1 MPLYMDL
8 HRLDGATAED
18 VAMAH
23 VKDEEI
29 QEKYGVKYLTYWFNE
44 AVGKIF
50 CLVDAPSV
58 NAAVTVHRE
67 ASGLVPDEIIEV
79 DQGAVEGFLGKVHEA
94 PATLEPSGSGGEPA
108 IDTAFRV
115 ILFTD
120 MEGSTALTQ
129 RLGDAKAMELLR
141 VHNALIRDE
150 LHVHNGSEVKHT
162 GDGIMASFAVV
173 SGAVECAIVIQKAFA
188 SHNEQTSD
196 TPIHI
201 RIGLT
206 AGEPVM
212 ENDDL
217 FGAAVQLASRICD
230 CAEPDGILVANV
242 IRELCIGKG
251 FLFADSGETTLRGF
265 EEPVRLYEARWREER
280 A

>member
-8 HRLDGATAED
+8 HKLDGVTAED
-18 VAMAH
+18 VVMAH
-23 VKDEEI
+23 AKDAEV

-58 NAAVTVHRE
+58 NAAVAVHRE
-67 ASGLVPDEIIEV
+67 ASGLIADEIIEV
-79 DQGAVEGFLGKVHEA
+79 DQGGVEGFLGKVQDGV
-94 PATLEPSGSGGEPA
+94 ATTEPPESGGQPS
-108 IDTAFRV
+108 IDTAFRA

-141 VHNALIRDE
+141 AHDTLIRDA
-150 LHVHNGSEVKHT
+150 LRAHNGSEVKHT
-162 GDGIMASFAVV
+162 GDGIMASFVIV
-173 SGAVECAIVIQKAFA
+173 SGAVQCAIAIQTAFA
-188 SHNEQTSD
+188 SHNDLDLD
-196 TPIHI
+196 TPIRI

-212 ENDDL
+212 ENNDL
-217 FGAAVQLASRICD
+217 FGAAVQLASRICA
-230 CAEPDGILVANV
+230 CAEPSGILVANV
-242 IRELCIGKG
+242 IRELCMGKR
-251 FLFADSGETTLRGF
+251 FLFSDRGDVALRGF
-265 EEPVRLYEARWREER
+265 EDPVRLYEVRWREE
-280 A
+280 

>member
-8 HRLDGATAED
+8 HKLDGVTAED
-18 VAMAH
+18 VAQAH
-23 VKDEEI
+23 VQDEEI
-29 QEKYGVKYLTYWFNE
+29 QGKYGVKYLTYWFNE

-58 NAAVTVHRE
+58 NAAVAVHRE
-67 ASGLVPDEIIEV
+67 HGLITDEIIEV
-79 DQGAVEGFLGKVHEA
+79 DQGAVEGFLGKVQA
-94 PATLEPSGSGGEPA
+94 VPATTEPSGSGGEPS
-108 IDTAFRV
+108 IDTAFRA

-120 MEGSTALTQ
+120 MQGSTALTQ
-129 RLGDAKAMELLR
+129 HLGDAGAMELLR
-141 VHNALIRDE
+141 VHNTLIRDA
-150 LHVHNGSEVKHT
+150 LHAHNGSEVKHT

-173 SGAVECAIVIQKAFA
+173 SGAVACAIAIQTAFA
-188 SHNEQTSD
+188 SHNDQGPD

-212 ENDDL
+212 ENEDL

-230 CAEPDGILVANV
+230 CAEPGAILVANV
-242 IRELCIGKG
+242 IRELCMGKA
-251 FLFADSGETTLRGF
+251 FLFADTGDIALRGF
-265 EEPVRLYEARWREER
+265 EDPVRLYEVRWRD
-280 A
+280 

>member
-8 HRLDGATAED
+8 HKLDGATAED
-18 VAMAH
+18 VAKAH
-23 VKDEEI
+23 IQDEEI
-29 QEKYGVKYLTYWFNE
+29 QGKYGVKYLTYWFNE

-67 ASGLVPDEIIEV
+67 AHGLLADEIIEV
-79 DQGAVEGFLGKVHEA
+79 DQGAVQGFLGKVEEA
-94 PATLEPSGSGGEPA
+94 PATIEPSGSGGEPS
-108 IDTAFRV
+108 IDTAFRA

-120 MEGSTALTQ
+120 IEGSTALTQ
-129 RLGDAKAMELLR
+129 RLGDAGAMELLR
-141 VHNALIRDE
+141 VHDALIRDA
-150 LHVHNGSEVKHT
+150 LHAHNGSEVKHT
-162 GDGIMASFAVV
+162 GDGIMASFVAV
-173 SGAVECAIVIQKAFA
+173 SGAVACAIAIQTAFA
-188 SHNEQTSD
+188 SHNDQTRD
-196 TPIHI
+196 TPIRV

-230 CAEPDGILVANV
+230 CAEPGAILVANM
-242 IRELCIGKG
+242 IRELCMGKG
-251 FLFADSGETTLRGF
+251 FLFADTGDIALRGF
-265 EEPVRLYEARWREER
+265 EDPVRLYEVRWRE
-280 A
+280 